1 MPELP
6 IQWQRVFDELRA
18 ERAKQDIRLDEMMEL
33 LADNN
38 RALKDLRKMLRRRE
52 SQLKRSERE
61 NRKLR
66 RKLGLPDPDDEPEP
80 KPPGPSAPPPGSTTA
95 GSGSSATPS
104 DTPKKKR
111 PRGIGRINARAWA
124 CPAPRRDHNG
134 SFPGEFD
141 GRSPR
146 QRPRGPSERS
156 ISVRYWF
163 PSVSKAHPPVPVTPL
178 QDGSGFGLIFPGSW
192 RPSGRQTQ
200 GRQDPERC
208 RRAHDGAEHHG
219 SLTGRTEHGINAEHL
234 PQKQTPWRPS

>member
-18 ERAKQDIRLDEMMEL
+18 ERAKQDVRLDEMMEL

-52 SQLKRSERE
+52 SQLKRAERE
-61 NRKLR
+61 NRELR

-111 PRGIGRINARAWA
+111 PRSRGGR
-124 CPAPRRDHNG
+124 
-134 SFPGEFD
+134 
-141 GRSPR
+141 
-146 QRPRGPSERS
+146 RP
-156 ISVRYWF
+156 
-163 PSVSKAHPPVPVTPL
+163 PP
-178 QDGSGFGLIFPGSW
+178 
-192 RPSGRQTQ
+192 
-200 GRQDPERC
+200 
-208 RRAHDGAEHHG
+208 
-219 SLTGRTEHGINAEHL
+219 
-234 PQKQTPWRPS
+234 